1 MLQYR
6 IEGNGL
12 PLLLIHGWG
21 VTYTIWQNLA
31 PLLKSHF
38 QLIMIE
44 LPGVGG
50 SPEVDANKPYYPACA
65 EALEELRQ
73 TLDIEKWSILAYS
86 SGTRA
91 GEVYLQRYPQHV
103 ARAVF
108 LCPVYLNEVCSLG
121 LRLEWW
127 LENTRPTLVNWALS
141 DWRLYGLVLAV
152 AFNGRPND
160 YVDDWTNEI
169 EMQRVE
175 NLKRM
180 LHELPGKG
188 RAPFEVP
195 AISSVNT
202 LFVWGRRDALT
213 DRPRRPRLNDVFIPA
228 NHSAPMLAAPSVA
241 QVVLP
246 FLTEGKL
253 VSTKRN
259 WPGWKRPHIGPVS
272 LSAERIQLLN
282 LIRNAS
288 RRRLALARRHTLR
301 SIRQL
306 RS

>member
-31 PLLKSHF
+31 PLLTSHF
-38 QLIMIE
+38 QVIMIE

-50 SPEVDANKPYYPACA
+50 SPDVDLEKPYYPACA
-65 EALEELRQ
+65 EALEELRRS
-73 TLDIEKWSILAYS
+73 LHIEQWSILAYS

-91 GEVYLQRYPQHV
+91 GEAYLQRYPQHV
-103 ARAVF
+103 TRAVF
-108 LCPVYLNEVCSLG
+108 LCPIYLNEICSLG
-121 LRLEWW
+121 LRFEWW
-127 LENTRPTLVNWALS
+127 LDNNRPRLVNWVLS

-152 AFNGRPND
+152 GFNGRRHD

-169 EMQRVE
+169 EMQRMDT
-175 NLKRM
+175 LKRM

-195 AISSVNT
+195 AISTIDT

-228 NHSAPMLAAPSVA
+228 NHSAPVMAAPSVA

-246 FLTEGKL
+246 FLISGEQVT
-253 VSTKRN
+253 TKRR
-259 WPGWKRPHIGPVS
+259 WPGLKSPHLHRVP
-272 LSAERIQLLN
+272 LAEERAQWLKML
-282 LIRNAS
+282 RNVS
-288 RRRLALARRHTLR
+288 RRRLNIAGRNTLR
-301 SIRQL
+301 SIRRL